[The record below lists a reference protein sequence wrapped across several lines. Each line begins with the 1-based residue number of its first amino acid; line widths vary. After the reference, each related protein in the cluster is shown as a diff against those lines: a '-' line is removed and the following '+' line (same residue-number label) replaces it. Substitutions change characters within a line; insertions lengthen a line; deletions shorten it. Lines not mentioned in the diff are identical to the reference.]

1 MTEEH
6 GKTQISEIEE
16 LDAVAEFIDKLKD
29 SLKDILDILL
39 ETISGKKIGE
49 DVAQFYESLKA
60 RRLPDEIA
68 IKLTE
73 EYFRKRIETI
83 SSLNELFK
91 QFTEKRGFTKPD
103 VKVLIEKEK
112 QEEKGE
118 K

>member
-16 LDAVAEFIDKLKD
+16 LDAVAKFIDKLKD
-29 SLKDILDILL
+29 SLKDILDMLL

-60 RRLPDEIA
+60 RGLPDEIA

-83 SSLNELFK
+83 PSLNELFK
-91 QFTEKRGFTKPD
+91 QFTERRGVSKPD
-103 VKVLIEKEK
+103 IKILFEKEK
-112 QEEKGE
+112 REEKE
-118 K
+118 ER